1 MPERVL
7 NLYIAQSRRD
17 QTLQP
22 VTLTVS
28 ELFDRLS
35 KSVPLVQTWGEYQTL
50 PKAQKDGLKDVGG
63 FVAGV
68 LDGGHRR
75 SGCVVSRCAAV
86 LDLDSLPSGTTEDVA
101 RRVAGLGVAYCIYST
116 ASHHPSR
123 PRLRVVI
130 PFAEDI
136 TADQYRPIVRLL
148 AQMIQ
153 RELTWFD
160 ATCDQPERLMYF
172 PSYCAD
178 VAPVFYADETLP
190 LLDPVALLAT
200 LTDWRD
206 VSTWPSWPGSDAIPR
221 LAAKQG
227 DPETKKGVV
236 GAFCRVYDIEAVMD
250 VFLPGVYSPAG
261 EGRFTFTGGSSYGG
275 AVLYDNGKFL
285 YSHHATDPCG
295 SRLVNAWDLVR
306 LHRFSALDDDA
317 APGTPGGRLPSY
329 LAMVQMAQ
337 ADAAVQRERA
347 TESFQAA
354 QDAAVVDDEAA
365 VQLHTFAGQPLSLAV
380 VRAALRAYGIV
391 ARANEVTGRLEISG
405 LPPEYSRENAANVL
419 PVWLL
424 DKLRGVGVKQVS
436 KNAVCDYLA
445 VCADA
450 DRYSPV
456 VDMLQG
462 LQWDT
467 IERLPELLRIMGVD
481 PGSLSA
487 VLVRKWLHQTVAL
500 AFNDGSIGAD
510 GVLVLQG
517 PQGCGKT
524 SFFRRLALHPSW
536 FCEGAAFA
544 DTADSK
550 LLITG
555 AWITEL
561 GELERSLRFDAPAI
575 KAFLTGSSDRIR
587 APYAREAT
595 DRPRRTSI
603 GATVN
608 SAEFLSDLTGD
619 RRFWVV
625 SAEGFDL
632 PGLLGLSDDWI
643 RQLWAEVFAAWIQ
656 DKDGFRLTGEER
668 AALAVSNREY
678 RVMLPA
684 EEEILAAFN
693 FDLPAERWGEFRSV
707 KLQQQLSGLSSYRP
721 EQVGR
726 ALTKISQEDD
736 RITWRKLHGAKVY
749 RLPIVPAFTV
759 VSEVGGATPTQGVSP
774 LPAHPTLPTS

>member
-1 MPERVL
+1 MPDERVL
-7 NLYIAQSRRD
+7 TIYTAQSRRD
-17 QTLQP
+17 QQLKP
-22 VTLTVS
+22 ENLTVP
-28 ELFDRLS
+28 ELFSRLS
-35 KSVPLVQTWGEYQTL
+35 ASVPLIQTWNEYL
-50 PKAQKDGLKDVGG
+50 AMPKGQQDDLKDVGG
-63 FVAGV
+63 FIVGILA
-68 LDGGHRR
+68 DGRRR
-75 SGCVVSRCAAV
+75 SGCVVSRSAAV
-86 LDLDSLPSGTTEDVA
+86 LDLDNLPSGTTEEVTH
-101 RRVAGLGVAYCIYST
+101 RVEALGCAFCIYST
-116 ASHHPSR
+116 AKHHPSK
-123 PRLRVVI
+123 PRLRVVV
-130 PFAEDI
+130 PFAQDVAVEE
-136 TADQYRPIVRLL
+136 YRPLVRLL
-148 AQMIQ
+148 AQKIQ
-153 RELTWFD
+153 PELSWFD
-160 ATCDQPERLMYF
+160 STCDEAARLMYW
-172 PSYCAD
+172 PVHCAD
-178 VAPVFYADETLP
+178 TAPVFVADDSKP
-190 LLDPVALLAT
+190 LLDPSLLLAT

-206 VSTWPSWPGSDAIPR
+206 ATSWPVWPGSDAPQK

-227 DPETKKGVV
+227 APEAKTGLV
-236 GAFCRVYDIEAVMD
+236 GAFCRTYDIEAAIAA
-250 VFLPGVYSPAG
+250 FLPGVYEAVDTMP
-261 EGRFTFTGGSSYGG
+261 GRYTFTGGSSYGG

-295 SRLVNAWDLVR
+295 SRLVNSWDLVR
-306 LHRFSALDDDA
+306 LHRFGALDDTA
-317 APGTPGGRLPSY
+317 APGTPGGRMPSY
-329 LAMVQMAQ
+329 KAMMQLAQ
-337 ADAAVQRERA
+337 ADAAVRGELAQTA
-347 TESFQAA
+347 FQAG
-354 QDAAVVDDEAA
+354 QDSAVVDKESA

-380 VRAALRAYGIV
+380 VRAALRAYGIT
-391 ARANEVTGRLEISG
+391 ARTNEVTGRLEVSG
-405 LPPEYSRENAANVL
+405 LPPEFSRENAANVL

-424 DKLRGVGVKQVS
+424 DKMQGVGVKRVN
-436 KNAVCDYLA
+436 KNSICDYLA
-445 VCADA
+445 VLADA

-456 VDMLQG
+456 CDMLKRS
-462 LQWDT
+462 QWDGD
-467 IERLPELLRIMGVD
+467 ERLPELLRIMGLQE
-481 PGSLSA
+481 GSLSA
-487 VLVRKWLHQTVAL
+487 VLVSKWLLQTVAMS
-500 AFNDGSIGAD
+500 FNDGSISAD

-524 SFFRRLALHPSW
+524 SFFRKLALRPSW

-643 RQLWAEVFAAWIQ
+643 RQLWAEVYAVWIQ
-656 DKDGFRLTGEER
+656 DKDGFRLTGEQR
-668 AALAVSNREY
+668 AALAVANRDY

-693 FDLPAERWGEFRSV
+693 FDLPAERWGEFRSTE
-707 KLQQQLSGLSSYRP
+707 LQRQLSGLSMCRP

-726 ALTKISQEDD
+726 ALTKICQEDS
-736 RITWRKLHGAKVY
+736 RVSWRRLHGAKVY
-749 RLPIVPAFTV
+749 RLPILPAFTV
-759 VSEVGGATPTQGVSP
+759 ISGGGVHPPTPEKQPYPVRVD
-774 LPAHPTLPTS
+774 

>member
-1 MPERVL
+1 MPDGR
-7 NLYIAQSRRD
+7 NLTIYTAQSRRD

-28 ELFDRLS
+28 EFFDRLS
-35 KSVPLVQTWGEYQTL
+35 KSVPLDQTWGEYQGL
-50 PKAQKDGLKDVGG
+50 PKAHRDDLKDKGG

-75 SGCVVSRCAAV
+75 SGCVLSRCAAIMDV
-86 LDLDSLPSGTTEDVA
+86 DNLPSGTTEDVA
-101 RRVAGLGVAYCIYST
+101 RRVAGLGVAYCIYGT
-116 ASHHPSR
+116 ASHHPSK

-130 PFAEDI
+130 PFIVDV
-136 TADQYRPIVRLL
+136 TADEYRPVVRLL
-148 AQMIQ
+148 AQKIQ
-153 RELTWFD
+153 REMNWFD
-160 ATCDQPERLMYF
+160 VTCDQPERLMYF
-172 PSYCAD
+172 PSHCSD
-178 VAPVFYADETLP
+178 VGPVFYADATLP
-190 LLDPVALLAT
+190 LCDPVALLAT

-206 VSTWPSWPGSDAIPR
+206 VSTWPSWPGSDALPR

-227 DPETKKGVV
+227 DPTAKTGLV
-236 GAFCRVYDIEAVMD
+236 GAFCRVYDVESAMEK
-250 VFLPGVYSPAG
+250 FLPGVYTVAG
-261 EGRFTFTGGSSYGG
+261 GGRYTFTGGSSFGG

-306 LHRFSALDDDA
+306 LHRFGVLDDDA

-329 LAMVQMAQ
+329 LAMQQLAQ
-337 ADAAVQRERA
+337 ADTAVQRERA

-354 QDAAVVDDEAA
+354 QDADTVDDEAA
-365 VQLHTFAGQPLSLAV
+365 VQLHTFAGQGLSLAV
-380 VRAALRAYGIV
+380 VRAALRAYGITC
-391 ARANEVTGRLEISG
+391 RTNEVTGRLEVSG
-405 LPPEYSRENAANVL
+405 LPSEYSATNAPNVL

-424 DKLRGVGVKQVS
+424 DKLRGVGVKHVS
-436 KNAVCDYLA
+436 KNSVCDYLA

-456 VDMLQG
+456 CDMLAG
-462 LQWDT
+462 SQWDS
-467 IERLPELLRIMGVD
+467 IERLPELLRVMGLQE
-481 PGSLSA
+481 GSLSA

-524 SFFRRLALHPSW
+524 SFFRKLALHPSW

-625 SAEGFDL
+625 SAERFDL

-643 RQLWAEVFAAWIQ
+643 MQLWAEVYAAWIQ

-678 RVMLPA
+678 RVLLPA

-693 FDLPAERWGEFRSV
+693 FDLPAERWGEFRSTE
-707 KLQQQLSGLSSYRP
+707 LQRQLSGLSMCRP

-726 ALTKISQEDD
+726 ALTKICQEDS
-736 RITWRKLHGAKVY
+736 RVSWRRLHGAKVY
-749 RLPIVPAFTV
+749 RLPILPAFTV
-759 VSEVGGATPTQGVSP
+759 ISGGGVHPPTPEKQPYPVRVD
-774 LPAHPTLPTS
+774 